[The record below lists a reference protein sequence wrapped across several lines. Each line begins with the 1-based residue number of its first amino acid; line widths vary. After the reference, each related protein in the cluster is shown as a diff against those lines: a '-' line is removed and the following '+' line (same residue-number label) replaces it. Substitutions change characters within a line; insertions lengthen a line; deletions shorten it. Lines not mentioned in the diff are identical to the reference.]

1 MCAFLEELTRVF
13 TRWHEPVRGETEPA
27 SQRARLSF
35 YPRST
40 SSISLRRAHARA
52 DPSDDRRRPFRHPRL
67 GFFGVIDERMDV
79 DLVGKS
85 QRDLRP
91 DWHFVMIGP
100 VVMNDEA
107 DVSSG
112 SYANPLLRSFIVAQ
126 RTAYQLTRGRI
137 GGRTLGADTMLLTTR
152 GARSSEPR
160 TTPLIY
166 LRHGEDWVI
175 FATDNASDRN
185 PAWCITTCGAHR
197 EAEVQIGAERFRVR
211 ATLVPEPERGSLWE
225 QGKRRVE
232 RFSTYEQRT
241 SHPAIPVFRLRRI
254 DAGDRSRDV
263 ESIRTLI
270 YRFAGYSIRVTSM
283 ASRRSSSRAARCV
296 SRAPTRRRTG
306 RPRYASSCRSRCAST
321 TALQAR
327 AT

>member
-1 MCAFLEELTRVF
+1 M
-13 TRWHEPVRGETEPA
+13 
-27 SQRARLSF
+27 
-35 YPRST
+35 
-40 SSISLRRAHARA
+40 
-52 DPSDDRRRPFRHPRL
+52 
-67 GFFGVIDERMDV
+67 
-79 DLVGKS
+79 
-85 QRDLRP
+85 
-91 DWHFVMIGP
+91 
-100 VVMNDEA
+100 
-107 DVSSG
+107 SSG

-185 PAWCITTCGAHR
+185 PAWYHNLRAHR

-241 SHPAIPVFRLRRI
+241 SRPAIPVFRLRRI

-270 YRFAGYSIRVTSM
+270 YRYAELLDSGDVDGFAQLFASGALRVAGTDTAANGSAAVRELVSKSM
-283 ASRRSSSRAARCV
+283 RFYDGTPGTRHVNTNTIVTLASDGERAETRTTFTVFQCLPDFPLQAIVVGRYLDRFELGAHGWQFEEREIAMDLIGDV
-296 SRAPTRRRTG
+296 SRHLA
-306 RPRYASSCRSRCAST
+306 
-321 TALQAR
+321 ALP
-327 AT
+327 